1 MSAPSSVEPKG
12 LYRFWWVWTEP
23 FRLLVRL
30 VVERWVRR
38 STWMLVFSTARLVG
52 HLAMGHLW
60 WTVGLVLVLFT
71 SADFRS
77 TVVGLLVL
85 EATLV
90 LARAKNGHPSRATLW
105 RLAWKFHRQWPRVF
119 ADIAAKT
126 MQIQG
131 FDGSGRGE
139 SRAAAIRPVVDH
151 PRMPWRFWL
160 QWPVVTFRVG
170 VAPGRTFAEFEKVVS
185 AMAAN
190 MPWVHAVELEY
201 RTDRS
206 SFGLLHVALA
216 DILAASKRPTWRS
229 TRSDPGRPRLRLVDP
244 DTGEVA

>member
-1 MSAPSSVEPKG
+1 
-12 LYRFWWVWTEP
+12 VWTEP

-38 STWMLVFSTARLVG
+38 STWMLVFSSTRLIG

-60 WTVGLVLVLFT
+60 WTVGLVLIVLT
-71 SADFRS
+71 GAELRS
-77 TVVGLLVL
+77 TVAVLAVL
-85 EATLV
+85 EVALV
-90 LARAKNGHPSRATLW
+90 VRRFRLGRPSRVSLW
-105 RLAWKFHRQWPRVF
+105 RLAWKFHRQWPRVW
-119 ADIAAKT
+119 ADCAAKT
-126 MQIQG
+126 RQIQSV
-131 FDGSGRGE
+131 DGGSRGE

-160 QWPVVTFRVG
+160 AWPVVTFRVG

-206 SFGLLHVALA
+206 SFGLIHVALA
-216 DILAASKRPTWRS
+216 DILATSKRPTWRT
-229 TRSDPGRPRLRLVDP
+229 TRTDPDRPHLRLVDP